1 MTHRRFCSARR
12 FTAGMRHRVRSVQ
25 LLVRWRALL
34 ARGHSAV
41 LLAIHLWHDAFDLH
55 HMGAA
60 PQ

>member
-1 MTHRRFCSARR
+1 
-12 FTAGMRHRVRSVQ
+12 MRHRVRSVQ

-41 LLAIHLWHDAFDLH
+41 VLAIHLWHDAFDLH